1 MPAIDSETHK
11 QMLEA
16 EDTYNGCLSMIGL
29 HPCSVKDNY
38 VDELKIVENNLLQR
52 SFVAIGEIGL
62 DFYWDKIHIPQ
73 QIDAFTKQIELALK
87 FNLPIVIHSRNALNE
102 CIDIVKK
109 YTELR
114 GVFHCFS
121 GTTEQALTIIELNF
135 LLGIGGVV
143 TFKNAGLD
151 KVINKIGISR
161 IVLETD
167 APYLAPVPHRGKRN
181 ESSYLKIIAEK
192 IALLTGTSLE
202 EIANITSKNAESLF
216 RLNQKQ

>member
-1 MPAIDSETHK
+1 MKLIDTHAHIYLPEFDEDRQNIIETAALAGVEHIIMPAIDSETHK

-87 FNLPIVIHSRNALNE
+87 FNLPIVFLSRYALIE
-102 CIDIVKK
+102 CIDIVK
-109 YTELR
+109 L
-114 GVFHCFS
+114 
-121 GTTEQALTIIELNF
+121 
-135 LLGIGGVV
+135 
-143 TFKNAGLD
+143 
-151 KVINKIGISR
+151 
-161 IVLETD
+161 
-167 APYLAPVPHRGKRN
+167 
-181 ESSYLKIIAEK
+181 
-192 IALLTGTSLE
+192 
-202 EIANITSKNAESLF
+202 
-216 RLNQKQ
+216 